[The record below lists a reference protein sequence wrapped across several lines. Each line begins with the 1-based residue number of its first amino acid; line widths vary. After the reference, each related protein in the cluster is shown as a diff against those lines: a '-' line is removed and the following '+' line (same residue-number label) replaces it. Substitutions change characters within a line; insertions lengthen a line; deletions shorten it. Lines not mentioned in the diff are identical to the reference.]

1 MFQTGENVMKI
12 LKHAALAALTAGVLF
27 AGTAS
32 TGFAASNIDARL
44 EALEN
49 ELRALRAEV
58 AERDAKIAAM
68 EEKTAKIDAIAAK
81 TDDMPTF
88 KPNKLEME
96 SADGQ
101 FSMGIAGRIQA
112 DAYAIDD
119 DNSALN
125 PMGNGAQLRRARLG
139 AYGKMFGD
147 WQYKFEVEYAGN
159 KVAIKD
165 AFVQTGLT
173 DNLKV
178 RVGHFKE
185 FYGIDHL
192 TSDNY
197 VTFMERALSS
207 VYWPDE
213 SVGAGLIY
221 GDGELYGLQAGL
233 YSRGVASG
241 GAGGTTDWSLT
252 GRGYVAPKV
261 GSGIVHMGLNGS
273 WRSFESSA
281 TTNFEQRPESH
292 LAEKVLR
299 SGNIASPSSEVRF
312 GPEIAAVFG
321 PFSAQAQ
328 YDWSEI
334 DRNGGLS
341 SVSTEGGYAEA
352 SWFVTGESRNYD
364 IGTGAFGRTKAT
376 NAIQLAARVSHL
388 KLDDAAFTD
397 VRRGT
402 ENNVTLG
409 ANYFF
414 NPNVRLI
421 LNWVHAK
428 VDYVAS
434 PDETYNIVQSRL
446 QLDW

>member
-1 MFQTGENVMKI
+1 MKT
-12 LKHAALAALTAGVLF
+12 LKHVAFAALTVGALCIGN
-27 AGTAS
+27 AS
-32 TGFAASNIDARL
+32 TSFAASSIDARL

-49 ELRALRAEV
+49 ELRVLKAQV
-58 AERDAKIAAM
+58 AERDAKIAVM
-68 EEKTAKIDAIAAK
+68 EEQTAKIDAIAAK
-81 TDDMPTF
+81 TDVMPTF

-119 DNSALN
+119 DNSTLN

-139 AYGKMFGD
+139 AYGKMFGA

-165 AFVQTGLT
+165 AYVQTGLT
-173 DNLKV
+173 DELKL

-185 FYGIDHL
+185 FYGVDHL

-197 VTFMERALSS
+197 VTFMERASSS

-221 GDGELYGLQAGL
+221 SDGELFGLQGGL

-241 GAGGTTDWSLT
+241 GAGGTTDWSVT

-261 GSGIVHMGLNGS
+261 GSGVVHLGLNGS
-273 WRSFESSA
+273 YRGYETSA
-281 TTNFEQRPESH
+281 TTMFEQRPESH
-292 LAEKVLR
+292 LAAKVLR
-299 SGNIASPSSEVRF
+299 TGNIASPSSETRF
-312 GPEIAAVFG
+312 GPEVAAVFG
-321 PFSAQAQ
+321 PFAAQAQ

-341 SVSTEGGYAEA
+341 SVSTEGGYVEA

-364 IGTGAFGRTKAT
+364 VKTGAFGRTKAT
-376 NAIQLAARVSHL
+376 NAIQLAARYSVL
-388 KLDDAAFTD
+388 KLDDAALTD
-397 VRRGT
+397 ARRGT
-402 ENNVTLG
+402 MDNFTLG
-409 ANYFF
+409 ANYHF
-414 NPNVRLI
+414 NPNVRLMV
-421 LNWVHAK
+421 NWVHSN

-434 PDETYNIVQSRL
+434 RDETYNVIQSRL

>member
-1 MFQTGENVMKI
+1 MKT

-49 ELRALRAEV
+49 ELRALRSEV
-58 AERDAKIAAM
+58 AARDAKIAAM
-68 EEKTAKIDAIAAK
+68 EEKTAKID
-81 TDDMPTF
+81 DMPKF

-119 DNSALN
+119 DNSTLN

-139 AYGKMFGD
+139 AYGKMFGA

-173 DNLKV
+173 DDLKV

-197 VTFMERALSS
+197 VTFMERASSS
-207 VYWPDE
+207 VYWADE
-213 SVGAGLIY
+213 SMGVGLLY
-221 GDGELYGLQAGL
+221 GDGKLYGLQGGVYA
-233 YSRGVASG
+233 RGVASG
-241 GAGGTTDWSLT
+241 GAGGTTDWSAT

-261 GSGIVHMGLNGS
+261 GSGIVHLGLNGS
-273 WRSFESSA
+273 YRSYETSA
-281 TTNFEQRPESH
+281 TTNFEQRPEAH

-299 SGNIASPSSEVRF
+299 TGNIASPSSETRF

-334 DRNGGLS
+334 DRAGGLPS
-341 SVSTEGGYAEA
+341 ISTEGGYVEA

-364 IGTGAFGRTKAT
+364 VKSGAFGRPKAT
-376 NAIQLAARVSHL
+376 NAIQLAARYSHL
-388 KLDDAAFTD
+388 KLDDAALTD
-397 VRRGT
+397 ARRGT
-402 ENNVTLG
+402 MDNFTLG
-409 ANYFF
+409 ANYHF
-414 NPNVRLI
+414 NPNVRLMV
-421 LNWVHAK
+421 NWVHSS

-434 PDETYNIVQSRL
+434 KDETYNVVQSRL